1 MKDFYLTLLSDSCLN
16 TFPSNKQS
24 NFTVRLDHPIQ
35 IDKENWEVAL
45 AEIITPAE
53 ILNISDANNFFFLR
67 LTEQA
72 AKRLKLSSNETEVCT
87 EKDLCVE
94 YRLQIPNSN
103 YTSAHHLIHEMQ
115 KVIDARFKTALD
127 TANHSVILSY
137 GNNSKRTKVRFVGE
151 YKNEMHL
158 MFPQPLAEILG
169 VDKTFFGKPIGNDK
183 YQFKY
188 GVDLNTHS
196 NRFYVYSDVAN
207 YTYIGDV
214 TAPILRVI
222 PFKYIQGEIHFHQ
235 EFLNLHYVPVAKSYI
250 DQVHISIKGDTGED
264 IPFITG
270 KTLIKLHFRPK
281 E

>member
-1 MKDFYLTLLSDSCLN
+1 MKDFYLTLLSDSCLD
-16 TFPSNKQS
+16 TFPKNKQS
-24 NFTVRLDHPIQ
+24 NFTVRLDHPII

-53 ILNISDANNFFFLR
+53 ILNISDSNNFFFLR
-67 LTEQA
+67 ITEQA
-72 AKRLKLSSNETEVCT
+72 AKTIKLPFVESDVCLDQDFCIDYKL
-87 EKDLCVE
+87 E
-94 YRLQIPNSN
+94 IPKSN
-103 YTSAHHLIHEMQ
+103 YISANHLIYEMQ
-115 KVIDARFKTALD
+115 KSIETKFKETLD
-127 TANHSVILSY
+127 QHNHSINIAY
-137 GNNSKRTKVRFVGE
+137 GNKSKRTKVRFTGE
-151 YKNEMHL
+151 YKDDMHL
-158 MFPQPLAEILG
+158 IFPQPLAEILG
-169 VDKTFFGKPIGNDK
+169 VDKTFFGKPIGNEK
-183 YQFKY
+183 HQFKY

-222 PFKYIQGEIHFHQ
+222 PFKYMQEEIHFHQ

-270 KTLIKLHFRPK
+270 KTLIKLHFRLK